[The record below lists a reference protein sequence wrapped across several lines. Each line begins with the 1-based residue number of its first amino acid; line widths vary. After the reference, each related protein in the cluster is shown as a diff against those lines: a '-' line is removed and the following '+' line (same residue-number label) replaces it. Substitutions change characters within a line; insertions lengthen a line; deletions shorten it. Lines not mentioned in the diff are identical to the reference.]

1 LGRHLGIPFRMLG
14 GSSAAAAGP
23 TTLILDNFTD
33 ANSTALTS
41 HTIAP
46 TNTPATSWSALE
58 LTYEIQSNRA
68 QNSGGAIA
76 STYCDS
82 AAADGTITSIV
93 RRSGAVDCALAFRI
107 TDANNY
113 WLADLQAAGAFKLFN
128 KAAGSYNEIATTA
141 VTFTD
146 ATDYTIKVILNGTS
160 IKAYVNDANEL
171 TTTSAVR
178 QTETKHGLW
187 KAGAGGAG
195 IFDDFTVTN
204 ATS

>member
-23 TTLILDNFTD
+23 TTLILDNFND

-160 IKAYVNDANEL
+160 IKVYVDDANEL
-171 TTTSAVR
+171 STTSAVR

-195 IFDDFTVTN
+195 IFDDFTVTD